1 MKSNVIL
8 DARKLAALLSEGQ
21 RATLKLLPI
30 AVSRTLI

>member
-21 RATLKLLPI
+21 RVTLKLLLI
-30 AVSRTLI
+30 AISCRLI